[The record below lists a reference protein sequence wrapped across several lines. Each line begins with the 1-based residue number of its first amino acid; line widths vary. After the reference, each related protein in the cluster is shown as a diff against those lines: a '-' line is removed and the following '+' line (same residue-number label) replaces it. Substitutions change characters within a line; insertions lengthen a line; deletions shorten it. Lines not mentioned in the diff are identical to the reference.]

1 MYFLGEPL
9 ADLKYVKQI
18 LKSWTQGQLESEEKM
33 SREDLA
39 AMLAAFKRTPELFM
53 SFENLSDGPRRATM
67 PPNFGDPTMAAT
79 IPPWR
84 PKVIVLGM
92 TASLHPTGHAR
103 SRSV

>member
-67 PPNFGDPTMAAT
+67 PP
-79 IPPWR
+79 
-84 PKVIVLGM
+84 KVIVLGM